1 MRQEHQDQSGSDQ
14 RRDCAGKN
22 LGKAR
27 RALWLRVLSQVGFET
42 AEHCGRNRGI
52 HSAMEI
58 RVDRGDEPALLGEFH
73 GAVRAGLCVLAN
85 CGRHVGAGYGGFD
98 QLGLV
103 FFT

>member
-1 MRQEHQDQSGSDQ
+1 
-14 RRDCAGKN
+14 
-22 LGKAR
+22 
-27 RALWLRVLSQVGFET
+27 VLSQVGFET

-58 RVDRGDEPALLGEFH
+58 RVDRGDEPALLGEFR

-85 CGRHVGAGYGGFD
+85 CGRQAATGNGGFD
-98 QLGLV
+98 QRGFV